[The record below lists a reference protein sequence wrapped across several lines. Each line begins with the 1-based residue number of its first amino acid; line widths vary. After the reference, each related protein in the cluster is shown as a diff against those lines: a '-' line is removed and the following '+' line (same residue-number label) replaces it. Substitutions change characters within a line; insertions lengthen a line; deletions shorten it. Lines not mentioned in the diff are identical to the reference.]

1 MPMRGI
7 LGLFAKSPFGL
18 MVKHTTLVQETVQL
32 MRPLFEALLADD
44 RERLAEIYEAICQKE
59 HEADETKNAVRDHV
73 PKSVFLPVNRGDIL
87 TYVKEQDG
95 IADAVEDVAVILMI
109 RNPKRVPALEP
120 KLIELVE
127 QVNGTAE
134 LLFRAAGELTNLLA
148 ASFSGPEVN
157 KVLGLVAD
165 VHGEEAKSDRLQA
178 EFSKLVFAREGEID
192 PISTFQWMRIVEVL
206 GDVADHAE
214 NTGDVLRLM
223 LVGA

>member
-18 MVKHTTLVQETVQL
+18 MVKHTALVQETVRL
-32 MRPLFEALLADD
+32 MRPLFDALLADD
-44 RERLAEIYEAICQKE
+44 RERLAQIYEEICQKE
-59 HEADETKNAVRDHV
+59 HEADETKNQVRDHI
-73 PKSVFLPVNRGDIL
+73 PKSVFLPVNRSDIL
-87 TYVKEQDG
+87 LYVKEQDG
-95 IADAVEDVAVILMI
+95 IADAVEDVAVILMM
-109 RNPKRVPALEP
+109 RDPKRIPVLEP

-134 LLFRAAGELTNLLA
+134 LLFQAAGELMNLVA

-157 KVLGLVAD
+157 KVLDLVAE

-178 EFSKLVFAREGEID
+178 EFSKLVFAREDEID
-192 PISTFQWMRIVEVL
+192 PISIFQWMHIVQVL

-223 LVGA
+223 VARA

>member
-18 MVKHTTLVQETVQL
+18 MVKHTALVQETVQL

-44 RERLAEIYEAICQKE
+44 HERLAQIHEAICQKE
-59 HEADETKNAVRDHV
+59 HEADETKNQVRDHL

-87 TYVKEQDG
+87 AYVKEQDG
-95 IADAVEDVAVILMI
+95 IADAVEDVAVILMM
-109 RNPKRVPALEP
+109 RNPKRIPEFES

-134 LLFRAAGELTNLLA
+134 LLFQAAGELTNLLA

-157 KVLGLVAD
+157 KVLALVAD

-178 EFSKLVFAREGEID
+178 EFSRLVFAREADID
-192 PISTFQWMRIVEVL
+192 PISIFQWMRIVEVL

-223 LVGA
+223 LIGA

>member
-1 MPMRGI
+1 MRGI

-18 MVKHTTLVQETVQL
+18 MVKHTALVQETVQL
-32 MRPLFEALLADD
+32 LRPLFDALLADD
-44 RERLAEIYEAICQKE
+44 RERLAQIYEEICQKE
-59 HEADETKNAVRDHV
+59 HEADETKNQVRDHI
-73 PKSVFLPVNRGDIL
+73 PKSVFLPVNRSDIL
-87 TYVKEQDG
+87 LYVKEQDG
-95 IADAVEDVAVILMI
+95 IADAVEDVAVILMM
-109 RNPKRVPALEP
+109 RDPKRIPVLEP

-134 LLFRAAGELTNLLA
+134 LLFQAAGELMNLVA

-157 KVLGLVAD
+157 KVLDLVAE

-178 EFSKLVFAREGEID
+178 EFSKLVFAREDEID
-192 PISTFQWMRIVEVL
+192 PISIFQWMHIVQVL

-223 LVGA
+223 VARA